1 MSAPLLEVRNLHVR
15 FLTENAPI
23 EVLHDVSLHIDRG
36 ETLVVLGESGS
47 GKSVTAA
54 TIMDLLDQPPAEI
67 TGGEVLFD
75 GTDLLKLPDARRQA
89 INGRRISIVFQDPLA
104 HLHPLYTIGRQITEA
119 MVSHGVASRTDA
131 WDRAVALLRRVG
143 IPEPETRANQY
154 PHQFSGG
161 QRQRVMIAM
170 AMVMKPDLLIADE
183 PTTSLDVTVQNEI
196 LTLLRETTHEM
207 GMAVMLITHDLSV
220 AANMGDR
227 VAVMQG
233 GRIVE
238 TGPTRQIYDRPQ
250 HPYTR
255 RLLDARPD
263 GVASN
268 KEAAPDGDTLLRV
281 DRLYKD
287 YYIPRGL
294 MRPHV
299 LHAVKD
305 ASFAVKRGET
315 LAIVG
320 ESGSGKSTLARVLML
335 LDSTT
340 SGNVFYRGKNLL
352 EMNRHDQ
359 RRFRRSLQMVFQDPF
374 SSLNPGLTVRRII
387 SEPWTVHKDILPR
400 ERWEGRLAELL
411 SLVGLEPEHARR
423 YPHEFSGGQR
433 QRIAIARAL
442 ACEPELIICDEAV
455 SALDLS
461 IQAQVIALLADLRDR
476 LRLSYIFISH
486 DLHVVRHFANRVLVM
501 KDGEVVEQGQTHAIF
516 TNPQHPYTQRLVN
529 ATPRPKWEEPLGD
542 PQSTESEPAL

>member
-1 MSAPLLEVRNLHVR
+1 MSAHLLEVKNLNVR
-15 FLTENAPI
+15 FLTDKAPH
-23 EVLHDVSLHIDRG
+23 EVLHDVSFHIDRG

-54 TIMDLLDQPPAEI
+54 TIMDLLDRPPAEI
-67 TGGEVLFD
+67 TSGEVLFD
-75 GTDLLKLPDARRQA
+75 GKDLLKLSDAEREKV
-89 INGRRISIVFQDPLA
+89 NGRRISIVFQDPLA
-104 HLHPLYTIGRQITEA
+104 HLHPLYTIGRQIVEA
-119 MVSHGVASRTDA
+119 MIAHGVARRAEA

-143 IPEPETRANQY
+143 IPEPETRAHQY

-170 AMVMKPDLLIADE
+170 ALVMKPDLLIADE

-196 LTLLRETTHEM
+196 LKLLRETTGEM

-238 TGPTRQIYDRPQ
+238 TGPTRRVFDAPE
-250 HPYTR
+250 HPYTK

-263 GVASN
+263 GSAS
-268 KEAAPDGDTLLRV
+268 KHEAAAEAEPLLRV
-281 DRLYKD
+281 EKLCKD
-287 YYIPRGL
+287 YYLPQGFGRS
-294 MRPHV
+294 RV

-305 ASFAVKRGET
+305 ANLVVRRGET
-315 LAIVG
+315 VAVVG
-320 ESGSGKSTLARVLML
+320 ESGSGKSTMARVLML
-335 LDSTT
+335 LDAAT
-340 SGNVFYRGKNLL
+340 SGSVFYRGKNLL
-352 EMNRHDQ
+352 ELNRVDQ
-359 RRFRRSLQMVFQDPF
+359 RRFRRSLQMVFQDPY

-387 SEPWTVHKDILPR
+387 SEPWTVHTDIIPR
-400 ERWEGRLAELL
+400 ARWNERVDELL
-411 SLVGLEPEHARR
+411 GLVGLKPEHADRH
-423 YPHEFSGGQR
+423 PHEFSGGQR

-476 LRLSYIFISH
+476 LGLSYIFISH

-501 KDGEVVEQGQTHAIF
+501 KDGEVVEQGQTHAVF
-516 TNPQHPYTQRLVN
+516 TAPQHPYTQRLVN
-529 ATPRPKWEEPLGD
+529 ATPRPKWEI
-542 PQSTESEPAL
+542 QSPAESEAHP